1 METRVRWAGLLNIV
15 FGSAGAV
22 ISIALL
28 FIFGGVS
35 GLMALSAEDS
45 NVPMRAIPVAGVVA
59 VWLVTLTLLVSA
71 PLIVA
76 GFGVLHFRP
85 WARVLIIIISAL
97 NLLNLPLGT
106 VVGMYSLSVM
116 LSVEADYLFQD
127 PPIMKRR

>member
-1 METRVRWAGLLNIV
+1 METHVRWAGLLNIV

-45 NVPMRAIPVAGVVA
+45 NVPMRAITVTGVVA
-59 VWLVTLTLLVSA
+59 VWLVVLTLLVSA

-76 GFGVLHFRP
+76 GFGVLRFRP

-106 VVGMYSLSVM
+106 AVGMYSLSVM
-116 LSVEADYLFQD
+116 LSVEAEYLFQD
-127 PPIMKRR
+127 PPTMNRR